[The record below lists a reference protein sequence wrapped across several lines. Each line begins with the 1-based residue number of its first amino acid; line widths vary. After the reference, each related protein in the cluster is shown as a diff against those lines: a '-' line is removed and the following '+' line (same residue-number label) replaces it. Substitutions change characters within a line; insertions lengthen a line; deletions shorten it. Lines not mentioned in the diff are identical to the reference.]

1 MKKLL
6 TIMVL
11 GLFLSSNAY
20 AGFILEKCKKIDNNI
35 SLKNTIFVVSTR
47 GEQRILELEHNPK
60 IRDTKLIIY
69 NLETY
74 NFDIAKGTSLNAKA
88 EIVIDANK
96 KTIEITYPS
105 GNIFR
110 YKCSKLK

>member
-1 MKKLL
+1 MF
-6 TIMVL
+6 L
-11 GLFLSSNAY
+11 GLLLSGNAY
-20 AGFILEKCKKIDNNI
+20 AGFILENCKKIDNNLP
-35 SLKNTIFVVSTR
+35 LKNTIFVVSTR

-69 NLETY
+69 NLESY

-88 EIVIDANK
+88 EIVINANK
-96 KTIEITYPS
+96 KTVEINYPNGS
-105 GNIFR
+105 TFS